1 MPFIVIILFGALA
14 ASFALILEL
23 LAVSL
28 FSLSGQTLF
37 VSIPSALGGTFSLET
52 LPILLGI
59 AFIEEASKYTFLRQ
73 YARRLLTHTEI
84 SLNHT
89 LILGTLFGL
98 GFTLLETFF
107 LMNAPALPPFSVLL
121 GIASVHIATSIA
133 FALFLFTFSNLSQQE
148 PNKRSFSA
156 LSLLSAAI
164 LFHTLYN
171 LAILSFS

>member
-52 LPILLGI
+52 LPILFLI
-59 AFIEEASKYTFLRQ
+59 AFIEEASKYIFLRQ
-73 YARRLLTHTEI
+73 YARRLLPHTEI

-89 LILGTLFGL
+89 LILGALFGL

-107 LMNAPALPPFSVLL
+107 LMNASALHSFSTLL
-121 GIASVHIATSIA
+121 GTASVHMATSIA
-133 FALFLFTFSNLSQQE
+133 FALFLFSFSSPSLQWL
-148 PNKRSFSA
+148 KRRPFSA
-156 LSLLSAAI
+156 LSLISAAV

-171 LAILSFS
+171 